1 MDTNNLTLLATV
13 FLPVIVDIFIKVFK
27 IKSLTAMKLVA
38 GLLAFAIALISE
50 LSIKPAIDVQDLI
63 SRFAVVFTLSQV
75 IYRNIYKD
83 TSLNTKLTK

>member
-1 MDTNNLTLLATV
+1 MDTNTLMILASAV
-13 FLPVIVDIFIKVFK
+13 LPVIVDLFIKVFK
-27 IKSLTAMKLVA
+27 IENTLAQKIVA
-38 GLLAFAIALISE
+38 GLLAFGIALFSE
-50 LSIKPAIDVQDLI
+50 LSAKPAIDVQDLI